1 MINRN
6 VLIID
11 DEKELRTLLTRL
23 LSLEGYK
30 VFEASD
36 GEEGLKTLNQEE
48 IHVVI
53 SDVKLPGISGI
64 DLIPQIKEIN
74 RLIEIIVLT
83 AYGTIGDGVTAIK
96 RGAFDYITKGDE
108 DNKIIIAVERAMEKA
123 NMSQRIEHLEKRVTE
138 KYSFDN
144 IIGQSLKIREA
155 VNLAKRAAETDVTV
169 LLTGETGVGKEIF
182 AQAIHYES
190 SRSKNSF
197 VPINCSAIS
206 KELLESEMFGYKA
219 GAFTGAV
226 KNKKGLFE
234 EANEGTI
241 FLDEIG
247 DMDISLQSKIL
258 RVLETNSFIKSGD
271 TKPTQV
277 NVRVI
282 AATNKNLNQEIEKG
296 NFRPDL
302 FYRIN
307 TMKIEIPSLFQRK
320 EDIPLFI
327 KYFVR
332 FYSRH
337 MNKSISEID
346 EECIRKLVDYNF
358 PGNIRE
364 LRNII
369 ERAVILTDGN
379 ILLPSS
385 LPNDLFYG
393 NKNYSTQM
401 TEKLDEVEKLHILK
415 VLEETE
421 GNKTRTAEIL
431 GIGLTTLY
439 RKLKAYGID

>member
-1 MINRN
+1 
-6 VLIID
+6 
-11 DEKELRTLLTRL
+11 
-23 LSLEGYK
+23 
-30 VFEASD
+30 
-36 GEEGLKTLNQEE
+36 
-48 IHVVI
+48 
-53 SDVKLPGISGI
+53 
-64 DLIPQIKEIN
+64 
-74 RLIEIIVLT
+74 
-83 AYGTIGDGVTAIK
+83 
-96 RGAFDYITKGDE
+96 
-108 DNKIIIAVERAMEKA
+108 
-123 NMSQRIEHLEKRVTE
+123 
-138 KYSFDN
+138 
-144 IIGQSLKIREA
+144 
-155 VNLAKRAAETDVTV
+155 
-169 LLTGETGVGKEIF
+169 
-182 AQAIHYES
+182 
-190 SRSKNSF
+190 
-197 VPINCSAIS
+197 
-206 KELLESEMFGYKA
+206 
-219 GAFTGAV
+219 
-226 KNKKGLFE
+226 
-234 EANEGTI
+234 
-241 FLDEIG
+241 
-247 DMDISLQSKIL
+247 
-258 RVLETNSFIKSGD
+258 
-271 TKPTQV
+271 
-277 NVRVI
+277 
-282 AATNKNLNQEIEKG
+282 
-296 NFRPDL
+296 
-302 FYRIN
+302 
-307 TMKIEIPSLFQRK
+307 MKIEIPSLFQRK